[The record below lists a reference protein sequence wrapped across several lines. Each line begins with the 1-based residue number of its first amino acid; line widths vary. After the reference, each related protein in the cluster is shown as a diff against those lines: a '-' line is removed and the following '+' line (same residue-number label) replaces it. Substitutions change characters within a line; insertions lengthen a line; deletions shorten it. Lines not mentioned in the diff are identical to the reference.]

1 MAHSAAGGVGFGA
14 GKKPINEE
22 IKLQVVNK
30 PLQVLPLAVVWL
42 EQYSDL
48 SIFHGHGI
56 DNIRNYIFRPF
67 ILLYLDT

>member
-14 GKKPINEE
+14 GKNLINE
-22 IKLQVVNK
+22 KTRSQVVNT

-48 SIFHGHGI
+48 SISHDPGI
-56 DNIRNYIFRPF
+56 DKVRNYIFPP
-67 ILLYLDT
+67 IYLALF